1 MTIKLNI
8 LDVMSKDNVHQTIEK
23 ALAEGELSIIAK
35 ILDYDDEELVF
46 DHCLLVEWLVNSN
59 KLAGAQGVLI
69 KGMEIYFACE
79 ITKEGDDT
87 IVSIGEVLEP
97 DFYLSEDDVQTESA
111 AVLIPDASFYGF
123 STESLKPTLNQL
135 LSSMFATAEKKPL
148 IRFTNNP
155 RIHDEKIKLS
165 KDTLLAIH
173 DLLKNTYETDLE
185 RYVDEPNDLLKGSYD
200 DIADINASLV
210 KLKSDLVKHKGITVP
225 DNYYVDETL
234 KNEIFM
240 YSASLNEQR

>member
-79 ITKEGDDT
+79 ITKEGGDT

-165 KDTLLAIH
+165 KDTLLAVH
-173 DLLKNTYETDLE
+173 DLLKGT
-185 RYVDEPNDLLKGSYD
+185 YD
-200 DIADINASLV
+200 DNADISTSLV
-210 KLKSDLVKHKGITVP
+210 NLKADLVTHKRITVP
-225 DNYYVDETL
+225 DNYYVDEAL
-234 KNEIFM
+234 KNEIYM
-240 YSASLNEQR
+240 YSASLND